1 MLENINY
8 VNNSI
13 LLKQKADDFYSE
25 TLEEEEIQLK
35 EELRKRKLTLIS
47 LGSVY
52 ILLILASFTFLT

>member
-1 MLENINY
+1 MENINY

>member
-13 LLKQKADDFYSE
+13 LLKQKADDSYSE